1 MIMTCNEFEE
11 LLPDY
16 LQDPTDPRFRA
27 TVEKHM
33 ADCAEC
39 RESYALWSKLVT
51 LPDVEPSPSMRARFD
66 AMLNAYEE
74 GRWEHDKLKE
84 QRRVA
89 APSGFFDWFRM
100 PAMQFGLAA
109 AMLFVGILVGR
120 SMMAPKAEPNAE
132 AEQIAAMRQE
142 LSTTK
147 QLVVLSMLQQQS
159 ASSRLQ
165 GVSYSMDVKQADP
178 EIVSALLHTLR
189 YDTSVDVRLA
199 ALDSL
204 RRYNDEPKVRKGIVD
219 ALQSKQSPMVQIAL
233 IDTLVDMHER
243 DAVDQIKKFQETPDL
258 NPTVKQRAEWGINK
272 LTRG

>member
-1 MIMTCNEFEE
+1 MTCNEFDE

-51 LPDVEPSPSMRARFD
+51 LPDVEPSPNMRARFD

-84 QRRVA
+84 QRRAVA
-89 APSGFFDWFRM
+89 PGGFFEWFRM
-100 PAMQFGLAA
+100 PALQFGLAA
-109 AMLFVGILVGR
+109 AMLFVGIMVGR
-120 SMMAPKAEPNAE
+120 GMMAPKAGANTE
-132 AEQIAAMRQE
+132 AAQIAAIREE
-142 LSTTK
+142 LSSTK
-147 QLVVLSMLQQQS
+147 QLLMLSMLQQNS

-189 YDTSVDVRLA
+189 YDSSVDVRLA

-204 RRYNDEPKVRKGIVD
+204 RRYNDDAKVRKALVD
-219 ALQSKQSPMVQIAL
+219 SLQQQQSPMVQASL
-233 IDTLVDMHER
+233 IDTLVDMKEKS
-243 DAVDQIKKFQETPDL
+243 ALPNIKKLAETPNL
-258 NPTVKQRAEWGINK
+258 NPTVKQRAEKGIER
-272 LTRG
+272 LTRS

>member
-1 MIMTCNEFEE
+1 MTCNEFEE
-11 LLPDY
+11 ILPDY
-16 LQDPTDPRFRA
+16 LQDPTDPSFRA

-51 LPDVEPSPSMRARFD
+51 LPDADPSPQMRTRFD

-84 QRRVA
+84 QRRVV
-89 APSGFFDWFRM
+89 APSGFSEWFRM
-100 PAMQFGLAA
+100 PALQFGLAA
-109 AMLFVGILVGR
+109 AMLFVGIMVGR
-120 SMMAPKAEPNAE
+120 GMMAPKVDGNA
-132 AEQIAAMRQE
+132 AEQIAAMREE

-147 QLVVLSMLQQQS
+147 QLVVLSMLQQSS

-189 YDTSVDVRLA
+189 YDASVDVRLA

-204 RRYNDEPKVRKGIVD
+204 HRYNDEPKVRKGIVD

-233 IDTLVDMHER
+233 IDTLVDMQDR
-243 DAVDQIKKFQETPDL
+243 GAVEQIKKFQQTPDL
-258 NPTVKQRAEWGINK
+258 NPSVKQRAEWGINK

>member
-1 MIMTCNEFEE
+1 MTCNDFEE
-11 LLPDY
+11 ILPDY
-16 LQDPTDPRFRA
+16 LQDPTDPRFRSA
-27 TVEKHM
+27 VEKHM

-51 LPDVEPSPSMRARFD
+51 VPDVDPSPQMRARFD

-84 QRRVA
+84 QRRGVA
-89 APSGFFDWFRM
+89 PGGFFEWFRV

-109 AMLFVGILVGR
+109 VMLFVGILVGR
-120 SMMAPKAEPNAE
+120 GMVVAPKTTPE

-189 YDTSVDVRLA
+189 YDSSVDVRLA

-204 RRYNDEPKVRKGIVD
+204 RRYNDEPKVRKGLVD
-219 ALQSKQSPMVQIAL
+219 ALQTAQSPMVQASL
-233 IDTLVDMHER
+233 IDTLVDMKEKS
-243 DAVDQIKKFQETPDL
+243 AVPNIKKLEETPNL
-258 NPTVKQRAEWGINK
+258 NPTVKQRAQQGIER
-272 LTRG
+272 LTRS